1 MRRLKQ
7 YPRLAP
13 PPSEQRFMNSDHA
26 LVTEFLAGSRTP
38 VPVLTNPLAVSLNA
52 QLLELDAS
60 GKAVMSFEPPETYVQ
75 GTGVLQSGTLAILLD
90 FALAFAALAALPPG
104 RSSATVSL
112 TTNLLKPALPGKYI
126 ARATIDRLGSLVAF
140 GSAVLQRA
148 DNNQTVAI
156 ATAVM
161 PIVSSK

>member
-1 MRRLKQ
+1 
-7 YPRLAP
+7 
-13 PPSEQRFMNSDHA
+13 MNADHA
-26 LVTEFLAGSRTP
+26 FVVEFLAGNRAPAP
-38 VPVLTNPLAVSLNA
+38 VVSNPLARLLNA

-60 GKAVMSFEPPETYVQ
+60 GKAVMSFEPPETYIQ
-75 GTGVLQSGTLAILLD
+75 ATGVLQGGTLAVLLD
-90 FALAFAALAALPPG
+90 LTLAFAALAALPPG
-104 RSSATVSL
+104 RSCATASL

-140 GSAVLQRA
+140 GSGVLQRV

-161 PIVSSK
+161 PIVSSKQDDVLLPK